1 VSAHLD
7 KLVTELLELSKL
19 PHLALGFAYRSEIR
33 QSFRDGFALGLM
45 GEP

>member
-19 PHLALGFAYRSEIR
+19 PHLALGFTHRSEIG
-33 QSFRDGFALGLM
+33 QSLRDGFALGLI
-45 GEP
+45 GKS